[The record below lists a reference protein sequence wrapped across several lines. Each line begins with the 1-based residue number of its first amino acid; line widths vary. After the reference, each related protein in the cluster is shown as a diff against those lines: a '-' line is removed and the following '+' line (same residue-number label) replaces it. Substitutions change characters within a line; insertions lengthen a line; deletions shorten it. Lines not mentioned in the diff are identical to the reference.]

1 MTEHSVNFLHL
12 TATAWVA
19 SYGSTNNHDSLRV
32 MPSYQSRT
40 GSGESIYQIRG
51 QEDCSPALVWAGTER
66 TSQKDMDFIVDDR
79 TVLSLPA
86 ARWECTTVPY

>member
-51 QEDCSPALVWAGTER
+51 QEDCSPAPVWPVLSGLHKRTWSRMIVEPTYLQDGNALQYCTER
-66 TSQKDMDFIVDDR
+66 
-79 TVLSLPA
+79 
-86 ARWECTTVPY
+86 

>member
-19 SYGSTNNHDSLRV
+19 SYGSNNNHDSLRV

-40 GSGESIYQIRG
+40 GSGESPHQIRG
-51 QEDCSPALVWAGTER
+51 QEDCSPSPGWAGTER
-66 TSQKDMDFIVDDR
+66 TSQKDMDFIVGDR
-79 TVLSLPA
+79 TALSLPA
-86 ARWECTTVPY
+86 ARWECTTVQH